1 MSVQLTNDAVKRFDA
16 RQLKGMVDNHILV
29 KVDDNYFVTRK
40 GLSVFKD
47 ESMFVNDNTK
57 GITIEHSKSQ
67 KPGTDT
73 KSQSTSYTVSSGAI
87 TNAMG
92 ISENKELND
101 AFNGFIKG
109 KEGITIDES
118 GNITYTDVN
127 VMNRALAE
135 FAKAHQE
142 EFLDPNAQAKL
153 QFLEGT
159 DEGFKTTL
167 VEKGVITATDDNNIY
182 NVNNREALVSA
193 MPNETADPIY
203 QNSKE
208 KKSLPV
214 QGVITQTNVVEE
226 DILDT
231 PQNLSDN
238 RKARNQLRS
247 QAEIEYAKFALDP
260 NNDAAVKLYLADTK
274 YAKEIAKAEKE
285 LMTFTLPDGRNRVN
299 QDPAQMVTLYL
310 ESGHGEELVDVPVLD
325 EQGKQVSQNGQYAYK
340 QVNLE
345 DAVNEYV
352 NKLLNSTNEQDKNAI
367 DAKIKELRT
376 VDNKYVQGA
385 EGARRSAA
393 TILAIESLGIKPQDL
408 LRTLAVEKVMPN
420 DLSSEDVKFFAQK
433 QSKDY
438 VKRKQAGQ
446 DIEQAKVNLSMDGI
460 GKWGRRLVMASP
472 EVFGT
477 KVDNQHPAKNRNNC
491 FTVNNV
497 QYEFNPE
504 AFQAVLLVA
513 CDPDNATDQHRELV
527 GKLMQD
533 TNMTL
538 PEGRDFSKMML
549 PVIGNDGKK
558 AFLPIHQI
566 IGGKNNKVGNQE
578 LNRLRH
584 LVEKTGDS
592 VDPNPTNLYRG
603 LYVLG
608 NAALG
613 GAVGAGLGAL
623 GGNMAKALGIASQ
636 TIPGQAWSTSDRSI
650 TWQASPYTTT
660 DYIHEN
666 VMGVDVT
673 TSITN
678 NHPGETGSITVS
690 GEKGMTDARNIN
702 NTTRPQAISQGILGA
717 TTGAITG
724 LLGMGDIHA
733 KGCNND
739 DVFALRR
746 TREVVGDPEQKD
758 VSLEVPQFVKV
769 EQREG
774 KIEGGS
780 GSKACK
786 LKVTHVNANLN
797 RAETMEDMICKY
809 YGVELNS
816 NDYRA
821 IFDYVQKFN
830 ELQKFGGMHYT
841 QGNIVNLPDIVPIDN
856 NKKINRKYDP
866 ENPDEHQD
874 LKEQDIPLGGRGV
887 RPEAAKKSE
896 AYKLQGKGQY
906 THGK

>member
-1 MSVQLTNDAVKRFDA
+1 MGVQLTNDAVNRFNA
-16 RQLKGMVDNHILV
+16 RQLQGMVDNHILV
-29 KVDDNYFVTRK
+29 KVNDNYYVTDK

-47 ESMFVNDNTK
+47 KSMFVDDNTK
-57 GITIEHSKSQ
+57 GIAIEHSKSQ
-67 KPGTDT
+67 KPGTET

-87 TNAMG
+87 TSAMG
-92 ISENKELND
+92 ISENPKLNAD
-101 AFNGFIKG
+101 FNEFIKSE
-109 KEGITIDES
+109 EGITIDEN

-127 VMNRALAE
+127 VMNGALAK
-135 FAKAHQE
+135 FANAHQE

-153 QFLEGT
+153 QFLEDT
-159 DEGFKTTL
+159 DEEFKTTL
-167 VEKGVITATDDNNIY
+167 VDKGVITETDDNNIY
-182 NVNNREALVSA
+182 KVNNREALLKA
-193 MPNETADPIY
+193 MPTETKAPIY
-203 QNSKE
+203 QNSEE
-208 KKSLPV
+208 KKSLSV
-214 QGVITQTNVVEE
+214 QGDITQTNVVEE

-231 PQNLSDN
+231 PQNLSDD

-285 LMTFTLPDGRNRVN
+285 LMTFKLPDGRNRVN

-310 ESGHGEELVDVPVLD
+310 ESGHGKELVNVPVLD
-325 EQGKQVSQNGQYAYK
+325 EHGKQEVSKDGKYAYT

-367 DAKIKELRT
+367 DAKIKELGT
-376 VDNKYVQGA
+376 VDSKYVQGA

-393 TILAIESLGIKPQDL
+393 TILAIESLGIRPQDL

-420 DLSSEDVKFFAQK
+420 DLSSEDVEFFAQK

-438 VKRKQAGQ
+438 VKRKQSGQ

-472 EVFGT
+472 EVFAT

-578 LNRLRH
+578 LNRLGH
-584 LVEKTGDS
+584 LVEKTGGS

-613 GAVGAGLGAL
+613 GAVGSGLGAL

-636 TIPGQAWSTSDRSI
+636 TIPGQAWSTSDKSI

-678 NHPGETGSITVS
+678 NHPGETGTITVS

-733 KGCNND
+733 KGRNND

-769 EQREG
+769 EQRKGEIKTG
-774 KIEGGS
+774 ADADKRKVVPYRNPEAYSVLYHYEDGSPVNNMEFQNAYQTKIGGVMS
-780 GSKACK
+780 
-786 LKVTHVNANLN
+786 N
-797 RAETMEDMICKY
+797 Y
-809 YGVELNS
+809 YF
-816 NDYRA
+816 Y
-821 IFDYVQKFN
+821 IF
-830 ELQKFGGMHYT
+830 T
-841 QGNIVNLPDIVPIDN
+841 
-856 NKKINRKYDP
+856 
-866 ENPDEHQD
+866 D
-874 LKEQDIPLGGRGV
+874 LKDSQGRKLIPYEGDEFASRYNSIKPGKPGGPTGV
-887 RPEAAKKSE
+887 SYNGQTQVTVK
-896 AYKLQGKGQY
+896 GKGQY

>member
-1 MSVQLTNDAVKRFDA
+1 MGVQLTNDAVNRFNA
-16 RQLKGMVDNHILV
+16 KQLQGMVDNHILV
-29 KVDDNYFVTRK
+29 KVNDNYYVTGKGSSVFTDKNMFVDDNTR
-40 GLSVFKD
+40 
-47 ESMFVNDNTK
+47 
-57 GITIEHSKSQ
+57 GIAIEHSNSQ
-67 KPGTDT
+67 KPGTET
-73 KSQSTSYTVSSGAI
+73 KSQSTSYTVSSDAI
-87 TNAMG
+87 TSAMG
-92 ISENKELND
+92 ISENPELNA
-101 AFNGFIKG
+101 AFNEFIKSE
-109 KEGITIDES
+109 EGITIDES

-127 VMNRALAE
+127 VMNEAIAK
-135 FAKAHQE
+135 FANAHQE

-153 QFLEGT
+153 QFCEGT
-159 DEGFKTTL
+159 DEEFKNTL
-167 VEKGVITATDDNNIY
+167 VNAGTIAKNDDGDFY
-182 NVNNREALVSA
+182 TVSNREALVGA
-193 MPNETADPIY
+193 MPHEEENPTY
-203 QNSKE
+203 QKSGN
-208 KKSLPV
+208 KSLSV
-214 QGVITQTNVVEE
+214 QGETTQTNVVEE

-231 PQNLSDN
+231 PPNLSDN

-247 QAEIEYAKFALDP
+247 HAEVEYAKFALDP

-285 LMTFTLPDGRNRVN
+285 LMTFKLPDGRNRVN
-299 QDPAQMVTLYL
+299 QDPAQMVNLYIDAHKD
-310 ESGHGEELVDVPVLD
+310 ETVEIPVFCDGQQVRNADGE
-325 EQGKQVSQNGQYAYK
+325 YAYT
-340 QVNLE
+340 QVNLS
-345 DAVNEYV
+345 DAVNKYV
-352 NKLLNSTNEQDKNAI
+352 DQLLKSNNQQDKDAI
-367 DAKIKELRT
+367 NAKIRELGT
-376 VDNKYVQGA
+376 VDSSYTMKA
-385 EGARRSAA
+385 EGARKSAA
-393 TILAIESLGIKPQDL
+393 TILAIESLGIRPQDL

-420 DLSSEDVKFFAQK
+420 NLSSEDVEFFAQK

-446 DIEQAKVNLSMDGI
+446 DIEQAKVNLSMESI
-460 GKWGRRLVMASP
+460 GKWGRKLVMASP

-477 KVDNQHPAKNRNNC
+477 KVDNQHPATNKNNC

-497 QYEFNPE
+497 QYEFDPK

-513 CDPDNATDQHRELV
+513 CDPDNATDQHRVLV
-527 GKLMQD
+527 RRLMQD

-549 PVIGNDGKK
+549 PVIGNDGKE
-558 AFLPIHQI
+558 ASLLIHQI
-566 IGGKNNKVGNQE
+566 IGGKNTKVGNQE

-584 LVEKTGDS
+584 LVEKTGGS
-592 VDPNPTNLYRG
+592 VDKNPTNLYRG

-636 TIPGQAWSTSDRSI
+636 TIPGQAWSTQDRPI

-660 DYIHEN
+660 DYIHES

-673 TSITN
+673 TNITN
-678 NHPGETGSITVS
+678 NHPGETGTVIAPGES
-690 GEKGMTDARNIN
+690 GVTDARNIN

-724 LLGMGDIHA
+724 LLSMGGIHA
-733 KGCNND
+733 KGRNND

-746 TREVVGDPEQKD
+746 TREVEQETAQKN
-758 VSLEVPQFVKV
+758 VTLEVPQFVKI

-774 KIEGGS
+774 EIKGGS

-809 YGVELNS
+809 YNVTMNS
-816 NDYRA
+816 GDYRE
-821 IFDYVQKFN
+821 IFSYVQKFN

-841 QGNIVNLPDIVPIDN
+841 QGNIVNLPDIVSMNDGRS
-856 NKKINRKYDP
+856 INRKYDP
-866 ENPDEHQD
+866 ENPNEHQK
-874 LKEQDIPLGGRGV
+874 LAEQDIPLGGRGV
-887 RPEAAKKSE
+887 RPEAAKSQA
-896 AYKLQGKGQY
+896 AYTYKGKGQY